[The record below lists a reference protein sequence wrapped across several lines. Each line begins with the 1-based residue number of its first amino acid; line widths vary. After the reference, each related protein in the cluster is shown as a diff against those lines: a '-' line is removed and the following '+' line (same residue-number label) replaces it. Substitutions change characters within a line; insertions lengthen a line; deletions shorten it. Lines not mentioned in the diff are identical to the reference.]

1 MQRLFAVSA
10 DDLGPFT
17 NPTLR
22 LAKEEDLPRL
32 MPLALAAVR
41 EILERDPLAE
51 DPHGYEARVTLR
63 VRGRRT
69 YVLEENGALVFKVDI
84 GSRSQHGAE
93 LAIHPGWRLGRRGA
107 APRGA
112 PRRGRA
118 HRGALSIANG
128 EGHAVV
134 FRHGGPGAAVA
145 EAAPRTRRQAG
156 GVAATVVIA
165 VLAVVI
171 GLGSIVTVYRIGESG
186 AAAAWTDQFSV
197 QPQSDPGG
205 PPHGDD

>member
-1 MQRLFAVSA
+1 VVDELGEQLGAHPMAGAGDRVDGQLLLSGHGW
-10 DDLGPFT
+10 DLTCSSGESRGGAEA
-17 NPTLR
+17 PTDAGEWLER
-22 LAKEEDLPRL
+22 RVPESGLVRTHTELGDTTLPWVIG
-32 MPLALAAVR
+32 LALV
-41 EILERDPLAE
+41 
-51 DPHGYEARVTLR
+51 
-63 VRGRRT
+63 
-69 YVLEENGALVFKVDI
+69 
-84 GSRSQHGAE
+84 
-93 LAIHPGWRLGRRGA
+93 
-107 APRGA
+107 
-112 PRRGRA
+112 
-118 HRGALSIANG
+118 
-128 EGHAVV
+128 AVV
-134 FRHGGPGAAVA
+134 ILARHLVAGRTVSRHGGPGAAVA